1 MYNSISGLIHGVFH
15 RVIRYLAMSS
25 SKSNKQIHSI
35 DVLNEIYHQ
44 EYELKDTENGYRM
57 IPRSKRYTFNAESK
71 KKTYSSSANV
81 NLI

>member
-1 MYNSISGLIHGVFH
+1 MSI
-15 RVIRYLAMSS
+15 

-35 DVLNEIYHQ
+35 DVLNKIYHQ

-57 IPRSKRYTFNAESK
+57 IPRSKRYIFNAESK
-71 KKTYSSSANV
+71 KKSYSSSANV